1 MKTFTTV
8 WAGQVLSQVG
18 SAMTGFALSIFVYQ
32 QSGSVTQLGIVLL
45 AANLPAILLAPVAGV
60 WVDRLD
66 RRIVMMASDSVAG
79 LGALALL
86 SLAWRSELTFWP
98 VVLVAA
104 LGSAAGSFQEPAYR
118 ASIVTL
124 VPKERLGRANG
135 MIEMGPALGTLI
147 APAIAGV
154 LLVSVGVEAVLA
166 VDVIT
171 FVAAVGTLAI
181 VRFPQLASS
190 NTETRRSMRIE
201 VLEGLRYLRDRSGL
215 LGLLSMAAGL
225 NFFLVFANVLWLP
238 LFLGFTDEAT
248 IGLVMTGVGLAM
260 VAGSVVMSAWGGPER
275 LVQTMVGLLVVVG
288 LALAVSGL
296 RPSLWLAGGAV
307 MAFMFLIPLVN
318 GMSQTLWQKKVEPAI
333 QGRVF
338 STRRMIASIASP
350 IAYVVAGPLADGV
363 FEPLLA
369 PNGRLAGTV
378 GAVMGVGPGRGSA
391 LLVVLAGLGV
401 VVVAAAAWSFPAVRN
416 IERDVPDALVEVDT
430 AVEVLGRESGLA
442 RDVPAEA

>member
-8 WAGQVLSQVG
+8 WSGQVLSQVG

-32 QSGSVTQLGIVLL
+32 TSGSVTQLGTVLL
-45 AANLPAILLAPVAGV
+45 AANLPAILLAPIAGV

-66 RRIVMMASDSVAG
+66 RRLVMMAADSAAG

-98 VVLVAA
+98 VLVVAA
-104 LGSAAGSFQEPAYR
+104 VGSAAGAFQEPAYR

-135 MIEMGPALGTLI
+135 MIEMGPALGTLA
-147 APAIAGV
+147 APAIAGAV
-154 LLVSVGVEAVLA
+154 IVAVGVEAVLA
-166 VDVIT
+166 IDVVT
-171 FVAAVGTLAI
+171 FVVAVGVLAF
-181 VRFPQLASS
+181 VRFPRVASS
-190 NTETRRSMRIE
+190 ELEALPSMRHQ
-201 VLEGLRYLRDRSGL
+201 VVAGFAYLRQRSGL

-238 LFLGFTDEAT
+238 VFLGFTDEAT

-260 VAGSVVMSAWGGPER
+260 VGGSIAMSVWGGPDR
-275 LVQTMVGLLVVVG
+275 LVRTMIGLLVGAG
-288 LALAVSGL
+288 LALAVSGT
-296 RPSLWLAGGAV
+296 RPTLWLAVGAV
-307 MAFMFLIPLVN
+307 MVLMFLIPIVN
-318 GMSQTLWQKKVEPAI
+318 GISQTLWQRKVEPSI

-350 IAYVVAGPLADGV
+350 IAYLAAGPLADGV

-369 PNGRLAGTV
+369 PDGALAGTV
-378 GAVMGVGPGRGSA
+378 GEIIGVGAGRGSA
-391 LLVVLAGLGV
+391 LLLVFAGFGV
-401 VVVAAAAWSFPAVRN
+401 MTVAGAAWFVPAVRN
-416 IERDVPDALVEVDT
+416 IERDVPDAIAEV
-430 AVEVLGRESGLA
+430 AAG
-442 RDVPAEA
+442 VPA